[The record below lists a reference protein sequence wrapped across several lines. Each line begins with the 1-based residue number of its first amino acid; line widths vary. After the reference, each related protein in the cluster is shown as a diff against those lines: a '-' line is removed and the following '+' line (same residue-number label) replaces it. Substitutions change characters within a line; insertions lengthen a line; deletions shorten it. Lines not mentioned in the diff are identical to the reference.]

1 MTIFILSFLC
11 ISFGYSLFEKLKDKK
26 GYSQFLG
33 VHLKNEHLGNLSW
46 WFLVTT
52 NSVTTITILLA
63 IYFYLS
69 DVKLYSEILVYKICA
84 INILILLFGQ
94 RIAGDFQGA
103 ANLGIYMI
111 LTILGWYLQIH

>member
-1 MTIFILSFLC
+1 MILFILSFLF

-33 VHLKNEHLGNLSW
+33 MHLKNKKLGTISW
-46 WFLVTT
+46 WFLVFT
-52 NSVTTITILLA
+52 NSITTLVLSITILSLL
-63 IYFYLS
+63 FNLS
-69 DVKLYSEILVYKICA
+69 LELEVLVYKICA
-84 INILILLFGQ
+84 INILLLLFGQ